1 MERQVDDG
9 EKLYHTMPA
18 SLTTTS
24 LPAITP
30 PPSPSCP
37 DETAGQEL
45 EHEHD
50 PYSQNFENNVE
61 ERVSDNVVMGVCRS
75 MSVPETLEVSS
86 DEDYES
92 LASESSVVKRR
103 TGCTAIKR
111 RAGGRRSRS
120 AKLRRR

>member
-24 LPAITP
+24 VSAITP

-37 DETAGQEL
+37 DESEVQESD
-45 EHEHD
+45 HEHD

-61 ERVSDNVVMGVCRS
+61 ERLSNIVVGVCRS

>member
-30 PPSPSCP
+30 PPSPS
-37 DETAGQEL
+37 

-61 ERVSDNVVMGVCRS
+61 ERVSDSVVMGVCRS